1 MLRRLSEQFIRV
13 CHISQERRRRQ
24 VRDFA
29 YASREVSAADCAA
42 DGDPRE
48 LLQRQ
53 RAGKEAMNKSPH
65 NANFRL
71 PQAVINF
78 PVVEY
83 PARHMELLVAN
94 WQVAR
99 VQLAAPKAESQ
110 KLIRNANATFR
121 PNED

>member
-1 MLRRLSEQFIRV
+1 MRE
-13 CHISQERRRRQ
+13 
-24 VRDFA
+24 FA
-29 YASREVSAADCAA
+29 DASREVGAADCAA

-53 RAGKEAMNKSPH
+53 RAGKEVTNKSPQ
-65 NANFRL
+65 NANFGL
-71 PQAVINF
+71 PHAEVIIIF
-78 PVVEY
+78 PIVEY
-83 PARHMELLVAN
+83 PARHVELLVAN
-94 WQVAR
+94 WQIAR